1 MRPLSAFSKDATEA
15 SFYYHYSFPAYFQNG
30 TITFPGGPVV
40 RIRRSPQK
48 GTIATCEKICEIDP
62 FKYKLKTLIIK
73 MIVRWSTHCG
83 PAGKNLT
90 SIHEDV
96 GSIPG
101 PLSGLMNTAT
111 SCGVGHRGGLDVVLL
126 WLWCPAVVAPTRP
139 PAWELPYAAGVVLKK
154 KKKSY

>member
-1 MRPLSAFSKDATEA
+1 
-15 SFYYHYSFPAYFQNG
+15 
-30 TITFPGGPVV
+30 
-40 RIRRSPQK
+40 
-48 GTIATCEKICEIDP
+48 
-62 FKYKLKTLIIK
+62 

-101 PLSGLMNTAT
+101 PLSGLMNTAM

-154 KKKSY
+154 KKKVTETRRKKSCPKPRPVSVPDELHGSQARTET